1 VAQLNTIFSDPPHA
15 SPPQIKVVLLAT
27 TQEVGREVLVRL
39 LCWVCARPRGRQGP
53 HRPRRAQMGYV
64 LEALR
69 PQS

>member
-1 VAQLNTIFSDPPHA
+1 
-15 SPPQIKVVLLAT
+15 VVLLAT